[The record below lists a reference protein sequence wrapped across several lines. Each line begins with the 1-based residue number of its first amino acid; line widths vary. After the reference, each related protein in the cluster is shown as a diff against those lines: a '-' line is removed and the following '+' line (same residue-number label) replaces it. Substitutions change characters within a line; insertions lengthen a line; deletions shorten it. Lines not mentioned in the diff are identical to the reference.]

1 MNILRE
7 ASKKMSY
14 NKESEMNNKKV
25 LNIDPVVW
33 LEKKYPTMT
42 GEFKRIQKEQY
53 KLFCRKQYDY
63 GPMNIAMGT
72 DLSKM
77 EDIKLAITALVVRIN
92 DKITRLINLV
102 IKNDREGINESV
114 DDSFVDL
121 SVYGVIAQIVRNK
134 KWAK

>member
-1 MNILRE
+1 MNILKE
-7 ASKKMSY
+7 SSKKVSY
-14 NKESEMNNKKV
+14 NKESKMKNKKD
-25 LNIDPVVW
+25 LDPVVW

-42 GEFKRIQKEQY
+42 NEFKRIQEEQY

-102 IKNDREGINESV
+102 IKNDREGVNESV

>member
-1 MNILRE
+1 MNILKE
-7 ASKKMSY
+7 SSKKVSY
-14 NKESEMNNKKV
+14 NKESEMSNKKD
-25 LNIDPVVW
+25 IDPVVW

-42 GEFKRIQKEQY
+42 NEFKRIQEEQY

-102 IKNDREGINESV
+102 IKNDREGVNESV

>member
-1 MNILRE
+1 MNILKE
-7 ASKKMSY
+7 SSKKVSY
-14 NKESEMNNKKV
+14 NKESKMSNKKD
-25 LNIDPVVW
+25 IDPVVW
-33 LEKKYPTMT
+33 LEEKYPTMT
-42 GEFKRIQKEQY
+42 SEFKRIQKEQY

-102 IKNDREGINESV
+102 IKNGREGINESV

>member
-1 MNILRE
+1 
-7 ASKKMSY
+7 MSY
-14 NKESEMNNKKV
+14 NKESEMSNKKD
-25 LNIDPVVW
+25 IDPVVW

-42 GEFKRIQKEQY
+42 NEFKRIQGEQY

-102 IKNDREGINESV
+102 IKNDREGVNESV

>member
-7 ASKKMSY
+7 SSKKVSY
-14 NKESEMNNKKV
+14 NKESKMNNKKDT
-25 LNIDPVVW
+25 NPVEW
-33 LEKKYPTMT
+33 LEEHYPTMT
-42 GEFKRIQKEQY
+42 NEFKRIQGEQY

-102 IKNDREGINESV
+102 IKNDRECINESV

-121 SVYGVIAQIVRNK
+121 SVYGVIAQIVRYK

>member
-1 MNILRE
+1 MKILKE
-7 ASKKMSY
+7 ASKKVSY
-14 NKESEMNNKKV
+14 NKESEMSNKKDT
-25 LNIDPVVW
+25 NPVEW
-33 LEKKYPTMT
+33 LEEHYPTMT
-42 GEFKRIQKEQY
+42 NEFKRIQGEQY

-102 IKNDREGINESV
+102 IKNDREGINETV
-114 DDSFVDL
+114 NDSFVDL

>member
-1 MNILRE
+1 MNILKE
-7 ASKKMSY
+7 SSKKVSY
-14 NKESEMNNKKV
+14 NKESEMSNKKD
-25 LNIDPVVW
+25 IDPVVW

-42 GEFKRIQKEQY
+42 NEFKRIQREQY

-72 DLSKM
+72 DLSKI

>member
-7 ASKKMSY
+7 SSKKVSY
-14 NKESEMNNKKV
+14 NKESKMKNKKDV
-25 LNIDPVVW
+25 DPVVW

-42 GEFKRIQKEQY
+42 NEFKRIQGEQY

-77 EDIKLAITALVVRIN
+77 EDIKLSITALVVRIN

>member
-1 MNILRE
+1 MNILKE
-7 ASKKMSY
+7 SSKKVSY
-14 NKESEMNNKKV
+14 NKESKMNNKKDT
-25 LNIDPVVW
+25 DPVVW
-33 LEKKYPTMT
+33 LEEHYPTMT
-42 GEFKRIQKEQY
+42 NEFKRIQEEQY

-102 IKNDREGINESV
+102 IKNDREGVNESV

>member
-1 MNILRE
+1 MNILKE
-7 ASKKMSY
+7 SSKKVSY
-14 NKESEMNNKKV
+14 NKESEMSNKKD
-25 LNIDPVVW
+25 IDPVVW

-42 GEFKRIQKEQY
+42 NEFKRIQEEQY

-92 DKITRLINLV
+92 DKIKRLINLV
-102 IKNDREGINESV
+102 IKNDREGVNESV

>member
-7 ASKKMSY
+7 SSKKMSY
-14 NKESEMNNKKV
+14 NKESKMNNKKDT
-25 LNIDPVVW
+25 DPVVW

-42 GEFKRIQKEQY
+42 NEFKRIQGEQY

-77 EDIKLAITALVVRIN
+77 EDIKLSITALVVRIN

>member
-1 MNILRE
+1 MNILKE
-7 ASKKMSY
+7 SSKKVSY
-14 NKESEMNNKKV
+14 NKESKMKNKKDV
-25 LNIDPVVW
+25 DPVVW

-42 GEFKRIQKEQY
+42 NEFKRIQGEQY

>member
-1 MNILRE
+1 MNILKE
-7 ASKKMSY
+7 SSKRVSY
-14 NKESEMNNKKV
+14 NKESEMSNKKD
-25 LNIDPVVW
+25 IDPVVW

-42 GEFKRIQKEQY
+42 NEFKRIQREQY

-72 DLSKM
+72 DLSKI

>member
-1 MNILRE
+1 
-7 ASKKMSY
+7 
-14 NKESEMNNKKV
+14 
-25 LNIDPVVW
+25 
-33 LEKKYPTMT
+33 
-42 GEFKRIQKEQY
+42 
-53 KLFCRKQYDY
+53 
-63 GPMNIAMGT
+63 MNIAMGT

-77 EDIKLAITALVVRIN
+77 EDIKLAITALIVRIN

-102 IKNDREGINESV
+102 IKNDREGVNESV

>member
-1 MNILRE
+1 MSILRE
-7 ASKKMSY
+7 SSKKVSY
-14 NKESEMNNKKV
+14 NKESEMSNKKD
-25 LNIDPVVW
+25 IDPVVW

-42 GEFKRIQKEQY
+42 NEFKRIQGEQY

-102 IKNDREGINESV
+102 IKNDREGLNESV

>member
-1 MNILRE
+1 
-7 ASKKMSY
+7 MSY
-14 NKESEMNNKKV
+14 NKESEMSNKKDT
-25 LNIDPVVW
+25 DPVVW

-42 GEFKRIQKEQY
+42 NEFKRIQGEQY

>member
-1 MNILRE
+1 MKILKE
-7 ASKKMSY
+7 SSKKVSY
-14 NKESEMNNKKV
+14 NKESEMSNKKD
-25 LNIDPVVW
+25 IDPVVW

-42 GEFKRIQKEQY
+42 NEFKRIQGEQY

-102 IKNDREGINESV
+102 IKNDREGVNESV

>member
-1 MNILRE
+1 MDILKE
-7 ASKKMSY
+7 STKKVSY
-14 NKESEMNNKKV
+14 NKESKMNNKKDT
-25 LNIDPVVW
+25 DPVVW

-42 GEFKRIQKEQY
+42 NEFKRIQEEQY

-102 IKNDREGINESV
+102 IKNDREGVNESV

>member
-1 MNILRE
+1 MNILKE
-7 ASKKMSY
+7 SSKKVNY
-14 NKESEMNNKKV
+14 NKESKMNNKKDS
-25 LNIDPVVW
+25 NPVKW
-33 LEKKYPTMT
+33 LEEHYPTMT
-42 GEFKRIQKEQY
+42 NEFKRIQGEQY

-72 DLSKM
+72 DLSKQ

-102 IKNDREGINESV
+102 IKNDREGVNETV

>member
-1 MNILRE
+1 MNILKE
-7 ASKKMSY
+7 SSKKVSY
-14 NKESEMNNKKV
+14 NKESEMSNKKD
-25 LNIDPVVW
+25 IDPVVW

-42 GEFKRIQKEQY
+42 NEFKRIQGEQY

-72 DLSKM
+72 DLSKI

>member
-1 MNILRE
+1 MKILKE
-7 ASKKMSY
+7 SSKKVSY
-14 NKESEMNNKKV
+14 NKESEMSNKKD
-25 LNIDPVVW
+25 IDPVVW

-42 GEFKRIQKEQY
+42 NEFKRIQREQY

>member
-7 ASKKMSY
+7 SSKKVSY
-14 NKESEMNNKKV
+14 NKESKMKNKKDV
-25 LNIDPVVW
+25 DPVVW

-42 GEFKRIQKEQY
+42 NEFKRIQGEQY

>member
-1 MNILRE
+1 MNILKE
-7 ASKKMSY
+7 SSKKVSY
-14 NKESEMNNKKV
+14 NKESEMSNKKD
-25 LNIDPVVW
+25 IDPVVW

-42 GEFKRIQKEQY
+42 NEFKRIQGEQY

-92 DKITRLINLV
+92 DKVQRLLNLV
-102 IKNDREGINESV
+102 VTNYREAQNEPV
-114 DDSFVDL
+114 EDAFEDL
-121 SVYGVIAQIVRNK
+121 SIYGIIAQIVEAG
-134 KWAK
+134 KWGK

>member
-1 MNILRE
+1 MKILKE
-7 ASKKMSY
+7 ASKKVRY
-14 NKESEMNNKKV
+14 NMESEMSNKKDT
-25 LNIDPVVW
+25 NPVEW
-33 LEKKYPTMT
+33 LEEHYPTMT
-42 GEFKRIQKEQY
+42 NEFKRIQGEQY

-92 DKITRLINLV
+92 DKVTRLINLV
-102 IKNDREGINESV
+102 IKNDREGVNETV

>member
-1 MNILRE
+1 MNILKE
-7 ASKKMSY
+7 SSKKVSY
-14 NKESEMNNKKV
+14 NKESKMKNKKDV
-25 LNIDPVVW
+25 DPVVW

-42 GEFKRIQKEQY
+42 NEFKRIQGEQY

-102 IKNDREGINESV
+102 IKNDREGVNESV

>member
-1 MNILRE
+1 MSILRE
-7 ASKKMSY
+7 SSKKVSY
-14 NKESEMNNKKV
+14 NKESEMSNKKD
-25 LNIDPVVW
+25 IDPVVW

-42 GEFKRIQKEQY
+42 NEFKRIQREQY

>member
-1 MNILRE
+1 MNILKE
-7 ASKKMSY
+7 ASKKVSY
-14 NKESEMNNKKV
+14 NKESEMSNKKD
-25 LNIDPVVW
+25 IDPVVW

-42 GEFKRIQKEQY
+42 NEFKRIQGEQY

>member
-14 NKESEMNNKKV
+14 NKESKMNNKKDT
-25 LNIDPVVW
+25 DPVVW

-42 GEFKRIQKEQY
+42 NEFKRIQGEQY

>member
-1 MNILRE
+1 MNILKE
-7 ASKKMSY
+7 SSKKVSY
-14 NKESEMNNKKV
+14 NKESEMSNKKD
-25 LNIDPVVW
+25 IDPVVW

-42 GEFKRIQKEQY
+42 NEFKRIQGEQY

-72 DLSKM
+72 DLSKK

>member
-1 MNILRE
+1 
-7 ASKKMSY
+7 
-14 NKESEMNNKKV
+14 
-25 LNIDPVVW
+25 
-33 LEKKYPTMT
+33 
-42 GEFKRIQKEQY
+42 
-53 KLFCRKQYDY
+53 
-63 GPMNIAMGT
+63 MNIAMGT

-102 IKNDREGINESV
+102 IKNDREGVNESV

>member
-1 MNILRE
+1 MNILKE
-7 ASKKMSY
+7 SSKKVSY
-14 NKESEMNNKKV
+14 NKESEMSNKKD
-25 LNIDPVVW
+25 IDPVVW

-42 GEFKRIQKEQY
+42 NEFKRIQGEQY

-102 IKNDREGINESV
+102 IKNDREGVNESV

>member
-1 MNILRE
+1 MNILKE
-7 ASKKMSY
+7 SSKKVSY
-14 NKESEMNNKKV
+14 NKESKMKNKKD
-25 LNIDPVVW
+25 LDPVVW

-42 GEFKRIQKEQY
+42 DEFKRIQKEQY

-92 DKITRLINLV
+92 EKIPRLINLV

>member
-1 MNILRE
+1 MDIFK
-7 ASKKMSY
+7 ASTKKVSY
-14 NKESEMNNKKV
+14 NKESKMNNKKDT
-25 LNIDPVVW
+25 DPVVW

-42 GEFKRIQKEQY
+42 NEFKRIQEEQY

-102 IKNDREGINESV
+102 IKNDREGVNESV

>member
-1 MNILRE
+1 MSILRE
-7 ASKKMSY
+7 SSKKVSY
-14 NKESEMNNKKV
+14 NKESEMSNKKD
-25 LNIDPVVW
+25 IDPVVW
-33 LEKKYPTMT
+33 LEEKYPTMT
-42 GEFKRIQKEQY
+42 NEFKRIQKEQY

-72 DLSKM
+72 DLSKI

>member
-1 MNILRE
+1 MNILKE
-7 ASKKMSY
+7 SSKKVSY
-14 NKESEMNNKKV
+14 NKESKMKNKKDV
-25 LNIDPVVW
+25 DPVVW

-42 GEFKRIQKEQY
+42 NEFKRIQEEQY

-102 IKNDREGINESV
+102 IKNDREGINQSV

-121 SVYGVIAQIVRNK
+121 SVYGVIEQIVRNK